1 MLCIRLT
8 LQLPS
13 DARECTNKP
22 SGFQAFIPKLGP
34 DLDLLMGEMSR
45 NRGMGGILL
54 LALFYPLL
62 HDLLLLDLL
71 GLPRGVGLEE
81 SPASPRIYHCPT
93 VCRDWYTNEIEQAAA
108 HRRPAST
115 GCASAAYPSACP
127 SPASRE
133 GPSGPCRRSVPQGH
147 RHALRRRRARTG
159 LRSIYSIARQKCVS
173 SRVHEK
179 NRSCH
184 KCPLRPPSR
193 LTYWA

>member
-108 HRRPAST
+108 HRRPEST
-115 GCASAAYPSACP
+115 GCATVAYPSA
-127 SPASRE
+127 SAIPASRE
-133 GPSGPCRRSVPQGH
+133 GPSDPCLRSEPQRCSRASAMLCGTGVPVQDCALYTPEPATN
-147 RHALRRRRARTG
+147 ALRPEYTKRIDPATSGRCARRAD
-159 LRSIYSIARQKCVS
+159 
-173 SRVHEK
+173 
-179 NRSCH
+179 
-184 KCPLRPPSR
+184 
-193 LTYWA
+193 